1 MRTAIELFGYAC
13 FGVAGLLAF
22 SPYILLLW
30 AACKE
35 EHGIRR
41 AMKINR
47 KGKQPKEVK

>member
-1 MRTAIELFGYAC
+1 MRLAIEVFSYVC
-13 FGVAGLLAF
+13 FSVAILLAF

-41 AMKINR
+41 ALRVNR
-47 KGKQPKEVK
+47 KGKAHVKRS